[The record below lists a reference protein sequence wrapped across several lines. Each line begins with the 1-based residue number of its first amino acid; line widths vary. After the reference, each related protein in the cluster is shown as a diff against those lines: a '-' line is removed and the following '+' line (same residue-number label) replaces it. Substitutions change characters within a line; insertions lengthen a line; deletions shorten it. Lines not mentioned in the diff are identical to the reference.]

1 MIPEPLGLLDGPAA
15 AEAIAQGLALPLQG
29 GPLAFLGWRPLGEA
43 TPMRPAAGAPPI
55 LSAAIPPFAGIPP
68 HRARP
73 LVMGIVNCT
82 PDSFSGDGV
91 GLHAAA
97 IAQGEAMLAAG
108 ADLLDV
114 GGESTR
120 PGATPVSPER
130 EQARIL
136 PVIRALSAL
145 APVSVDTRHAATM
158 RAALDAGARIVND
171 VSALAF
177 DPESLATVA
186 AAGCPVILMHMR
198 TLDPRTMQQGV
209 AYADVVAEVAA
220 HLATRVA
227 ACEAAG
233 IPRARIA
240 VDPGIGFGK
249 EMEHNLALIERLP
262 ALAGLGCS
270 IMLGASRKAFIGRIT
285 GVEAAGE
292 RVHGSVGA
300 ALVGAARGAH
310 LLRVHDVAAT
320 VQALKLREAV
330 LAGGRDE
337 IRRTILEPAAGMA
350 GPAMGERAPPHA
362 AGVPRARRAHGE

>member
-1 MIPEPLGLLDGPAA
+1 MIAEPLGLLDGPAA

-29 GPLAFLGWRPLGEA
+29 GPLAFLGWREGEG
-43 TPMRPAAGAPPI
+43 PMRPAAGAPPV
-55 LSAAIPPFAGIPP
+55 LSAALPPFAGIAP

-82 PDSFSGDGV
+82 PDSFSGDGQDAA
-91 GLHAAA
+91 HAAA

-158 RAALDAGARIVND
+158 RSALEAGARIVND

-177 DPESLATVA
+177 DPESLDVVA
-186 AAGCPVILMHMR
+186 AASCPVVLMHMR
-198 TLDPRTMQQGV
+198 TLDPRTMQQGI
-209 AYADVVAEVAA
+209 AYRDVVAEVVA
-220 HLATRVA
+220 HLAARVA

-233 IPRARIA
+233 IARARIA

-249 EMEHNLALIERLP
+249 RPEDNLALIERLP
-262 ALAGLGCS
+262 ALAGLGCA
-270 IMLGASRKAFIGRIT
+270 ILLGASRKGFIGRIT
-285 GVEAAGE
+285 GVESAAE
-292 RVHGSVGA
+292 RVHGSVAA
-300 ALVGAARGAH
+300 ALAGAARGAH
-310 LLRVHDVAAT
+310 MLRVHDVAAT

-330 LAGGRDE
+330 LTGG
-337 IRRTILEPAAGMA
+337 A
-350 GPAMGERAPPHA
+350 
-362 AGVPRARRAHGE
+362 

>member
-1 MIPEPLGLLDGPAA
+1 MTINGPVDTFYALL
-15 AEAIAQGLALPLQG
+15 AEQ
-29 GPLAFLGWRPLGEA
+29 
-43 TPMRPAAGAPPI
+43 
-55 LSAAIPPFAGIPP
+55 
-68 HRARP
+68 RP
-73 LVMGIVNCT
+73 LVMGIINAT

-91 GLHAAA
+91 MSLDAAVEQA
-97 IAQGEAMLAAG
+97 KRMVAEG
-108 ADLLDV
+108 ADLLDM

-136 PVIRALSAL
+136 PVIRALSAM

-158 RAALDAGARIVND
+158 RAALEAGARIVND
-171 VSALAF
+171 VSGLAF
-177 DPESLATVA
+177 DPDSLSTVA
-186 AAGCPVILMHMR
+186 AAGCPVVLMHMR

-209 AYADVVAEVAA
+209 AYQDVVAEVVA
-220 HLATRVA
+220 HLAERVA

-249 EMEHNLALIERLP
+249 QMEHNLALIERLP
-262 ALAGLGCS
+262 ALAGLGCA
-270 IMLGASRKAFIGRIT
+270 ILLGASRKAFIGRIT

-292 RVHGSVGA
+292 RVHGSVGV

-330 LAGGRDE
+330 MTGG
-337 IRRTILEPAAGMA
+337 
-350 GPAMGERAPPHA
+350 
-362 AGVPRARRAHGE
+362 V